1 MDRIN
6 KYKDIIQEEL
16 CCQSS
21 NDLSNAPDLKQQ
33 LIFDEAR
40 THFLVVIS
48 GWQEYEYV
56 HQCIFH
62 VEVKEGLVYVHEDRT
77 DVVLVDR
84 LIEKGIPKSV
94 IVPSFLP
101 VYEREMGDYA
111 VAA

>member
-6 KYKDIIQEEL
+6 AYKDIIKEEL
-16 CCQSS
+16 CYQASKS
-21 NDLSNAPDLKQQ
+21 PSNAPDLKQQ
-33 LIFDEAR
+33 LIFDEER
-40 THFLVVIS
+40 SNFLVIIS
-48 GWQEYEYV
+48 GWQDYAYV

-77 DVVLVDR
+77 DIVLVDI

-101 VYEREMGDYA
+101 IYERELGAYA